1 MQSQDQEVLEQLAQ
15 WLDAGHQP
23 YLSTIVK
30 TSGSSPRPVGSM
42 LACWGDLVIGTLS
55 GAALRRTCCRSW
67 PTTPL
72 TPPRPN

>member
-30 TSGSSPRPVGSM
+30 TSGSSPPAGGLHARLLG
-42 LACWGDLVIGTLS
+42 
-55 GAALRRTCCRSW
+55 
-67 PTTPL
+67 
-72 TPPRPN
+72 